1 MTDFWAMGGYGAFVW
16 SAYAVSFGAL
26 ILLFALS
33 WLASRRREA
42 ELERW
47 RKRLEALDEQ

>member
-26 ILLFALS
+26 ILLFVMS
-33 WLASRRREA
+33 WLASRRRDA

-47 RKRLEALDEQ
+47 RRRLERLDDH